1 LFVAQPARASVAF
14 VRKTSLAIVS
24 CALAC
29 VPRPAADDEGDKTGG
44 ASASESTSGES
55 TSDVSTS
62 SESTSSET
70 GDPTS
75 TSESTG
81 EDGTTGDP
89 AWRSAL
95 YPEDWQPGF
104 TDDEGRFLHDFSY
117 AGYHAGEQEIPDAIA
132 GVEHSVLEFG
142 ADPSGAGDSTSAIQA
157 TINAVAQAGG
167 GVVAIPAGS
176 YRCDDLLEVTSSDL
190 VIRGAGP
197 EQTLLWFTREQDMT
211 GRANL
216 GVRGQVVYGVERP
229 LSVDGQP
236 LAREVWVADAA
247 GLNVGDS
254 IGIGWVITEEFIA
267 DHGMTGT
274 WMAFNGQWR
283 PFFRREVEAIDCSV
297 RGCQITIDVPLRY
310 PALIRDQASVRVE
323 TGYLREVGIEDLA
336 VSTTVGWDAAWA
348 SDQAHAIALRGVA
361 DGWVRRVHSFMSEND
376 DGHERHLAS
385 GGILIEASKRVT
397 IAESIM
403 AKPQNRG
410 DGGNGYLFEITR
422 SNEILVRDCEA
433 FEGRHNFIQNWDFG
447 TSGCVW
453 LRNHSQGGI
462 AFTNSSEQAGQ
473 LGYSEFH
480 HSLAMANLVD
490 DCVVEDGWQGVNRIG
505 FSSGAGHSATQ
516 NVFWHVQGG
525 GMLRSFQFGWGYVIG
540 SEGPEVVWHLE
551 DGMILFAAQ
560 GTEPEDWV
568 EGVDMGATLEPPSL
582 YEDQL
587 AKRL

>member
-1 LFVAQPARASVAF
+1 MGRTVRA
-14 VRKTSLAIVS
+14 TSLAGVL
-24 CALAC
+24 LAC
-29 VPRPAADDEGDKTGG
+29 VIGCAARPDAPDEGSNAGEN
-44 ASASESTSGES
+44 ASSESASGESTSGE
-55 TSDVSTS
+55 TTS
-62 SESTSSET
+62 SGESESSDT
-70 GDPTS
+70 TDPTD
-75 TSESTG
+75 TTESTG
-81 EDGTTGDP
+81 DEGTTGEP
-89 AWRSAL
+89 SWRSAL

-104 TDDEGRFLHDFSY
+104 ADDEGRFLHDFSY
-117 AGYHAGEQEIPDAIA
+117 AGYHAGEQAIPDSIV
-132 GVEHSVLEFG
+132 GVERSVLEFG
-142 ADPSGAGDSTSAIQA
+142 ADPSGALDSTSAIQA
-157 TINAVAQAGG
+157 TIDAVAQAGG
-167 GVVAIPAGS
+167 GVVAIPFGS
-176 YRCDDLLEVTSSDL
+176 YRCDDLLSVTTSNL

-197 EQTLLWFTREQDMT
+197 EQTFVWFTREQDMT

-216 GVRGQVVYGVERP
+216 GVRGQVVQGVERA
-229 LSVDGQP
+229 LSEDGQP
-236 LAREVWVADAA
+236 LAHEVWVTDAA
-247 GLNVGDS
+247 GLAVGDS
-254 IGIGWVITEEFIA
+254 LGVGWVITDEFIA
-267 DHGMTGT
+267 EHGMTGT

-283 PFFRREVEAIDCSV
+283 PFFRREIQAIDCSA
-297 RGCQITIDVPLRY
+297 RGCQITLDVPLRY
-310 PALIRDQASVRVE
+310 PALLRDQASVRVE
-323 TGYLREVGIEDLA
+323 TGYLREVGIEDLSI
-336 VSTTVGWDAAWA
+336 STTVGWDAAWA
-348 SDQAHAIALRGVA
+348 SDQAHAIALSGVA
-361 DGWVRRVHSFMSEND
+361 DGWVRRVHSFMSPND

-397 IAESIM
+397 IADSIM

-433 FEGRHNFIQNWDFG
+433 YEGRHNFIQNWDFG

-453 LRNHSQGGI
+453 LRDHSQGGI
-462 AFTNSSEQAGQ
+462 AFTNQSEQAGQ

-480 HSLAMANLVD
+480 HSLAMANLID

-540 SEGPEVVWHLE
+540 SDGPEVLWHLE
-551 DGMILFAAQ
+551 DGMILFASQ

-568 EGVDMGATLEPPSL
+568 EGIDMGATLEPSSL

>member
-1 LFVAQPARASVAF
+1 MQIKIP
-14 VRKTSLAIVS
+14 SLALLT
-24 CALAC
+24 CAHAC
-29 VPRPAADDEGDKTGG
+29 VPRPAVDEAGTTDG
-44 ASASESTSGES
+44 ASGSESTSGQSTTHES
-55 TSDVSTS
+55 TAD
-62 SESTSSET
+62 ESTDSS
-70 GDPTS
+70 DATS
-75 TSESTG
+75 TSETTD
-81 EDGTTGDP
+81 EGTTGDP
-89 AWRSAL
+89 SWRSAL

-104 TDDEGRFLHDFSY
+104 ADDEGRFLHDFSY
-117 AGYHAGEQEIPDAIA
+117 AGYHAGEQAIPDVIA
-132 GVEHSVLEFG
+132 GVERSVLEFG
-142 ADPSGAGDSTSAIQA
+142 ADPSGQSDSTSAIQA
-157 TINAVAQAGG
+157 TIDAVAQAGG

-176 YRCDDLLEVTSSDL
+176 YRCDDLLAVSSSNL

-197 EQTLLWFTREQDMT
+197 EQTFVWFTREQDMT

-216 GVRGQVVYGVERP
+216 AVLGQVVHGDEQA
-229 LSVDGQP
+229 LIEDGQP
-236 LAREVWVADAA
+236 LAFDVWVADAT
-247 GLNVGDS
+247 GLDAGDS
-254 IGIGWVITEEFIA
+254 IAIGWVITDEFVA
-267 DHGMTGT
+267 DHGMTGI

-283 PFFRREVEAIDCSV
+283 PFFRREIEAIDCSV
-297 RGCQITIDVPLRY
+297 RGCRITVDVPLRY
-310 PALIRDQASVRVE
+310 PALLRDQASVRVE
-323 TGYLREVGIEDLA
+323 TGYLREVGIEDLSI
-336 VSTTVGWDAAWA
+336 STTVGWDTAWA
-348 SDQAHAIALRGVA
+348 TDRSHAIALLGVA
-361 DGWVRRVHSFMSEND
+361 DGWVRRVHSFMSDND

-385 GGILIEASKRVT
+385 GGIFVDASKRVT

-410 DGGNGYLFEITR
+410 EGGNGYLFEISR
-422 SNEILVRDCEA
+422 SNEILVRDCQA

-453 LRNHSQGGI
+453 LRDQSHGGV
-462 AFTNSSEQAGQ
+462 AFNNSSEQGGQ

-480 HSLAMANLVD
+480 HSLAMANLID

-540 SEGPEVVWHLE
+540 SDGPEVVWHLE
-551 DGMILFAAQ
+551 DGMILFASQ